1 MATIEGYRFSIDMDD
16 HGMSKKLS
24 LLSKEAN
31 TLKRVMR
38 AYTNEAMT
46 NGNTF
51 SALSQK
57 IEYSGKA
64 IQAYRNVIEG
74 ARRDMQ
80 NLPGHIEELKQ
91 KLKDQTTAT
100 AEGKEKAAEYASSLA
115 DESKRHLTL
124 INKVENAK
132 NAIARLARQQQEAA
146 QQQRVYNGVLERSRS
161 LNEGLAAGMKSY
173 STLLKEQGLESYT
186 TGRHAKN
193 LRSEQSLLEKQ
204 YGQEI
209 AQTKRL
215 QETIKELNRSYQSEG
230 NNVQSLKAKLKGAEA
245 EESRLDAIFGK
256 SSSKYKEAH
265 KNVIALKDSLESSK
279 LAYSGYR
286 NGIFETT
293 SALQK
298 QTSKTTETA
307 TSVRKLKSQISS
319 LHATKAGALVRPFVN
334 FDARLKA
341 STSHTRAWARSVR
354 SSLAWAGA
362 GFGLLA
368 AGMGKSVSMAANLQ
382 QSWVVT
388 RNLLQTGAHD
398 AKEARQEVARVATMQ
413 RDATK
418 YSKEY
423 GYSQKEVADQYTNL
437 VKRGYSANASLG
449 SMKSML
455 QAARASGDD
464 FKDVVDNVSSTV
476 DAFGIRA
483 KTANMSA
490 AKATRYMERE
500 TKRVTNAMAYAA
512 DMTATDFKGM
522 GEAMSYVSASA
533 HQAGQSVETTTAAIG
548 EMSNAGIEGSRAGTG
563 MRKMLMSLVKPTK
576 GATEALQKY
585 GMTMDDFKNKDGSLK
600 QLPDIMRT
608 INKHVGK
615 LGKADK
621 GAFFKA
627 VFGATGQQAAM
638 VLSQNADAMDKLIK
652 KEKQAEKN
660 NYVQR
665 LAKKNMA
672 STKMQMKQLEMQVQA
687 FAIQI
692 GSVLLPAVNK
702 VGQAIGKWAQSSQGK
717 ATLKEFSD
725 SVKSVGTT
733 IANNAGSILQ
743 FFGGFASGL
752 MNVARFAGKA
762 ISLVGKFFHLIHL
775 DGGGS
780 NTPKIFG
787 EIIGGLVGITVAVKT
802 LKGLF
807 GGVSAIIQDGKT
819 LFGLDKQTSAIREQD
834 RLYERMIELQEES
847 LRLTQQQASQ
857 QSGNAESLAGNVATT
872 GTTSTAEN
880 EASTVAKTATESG
893 MVNAGEKAGTGF
905 LAGFMAKAGRLNR
918 MLLGLILP
926 EGFLDVGSKIGSK
939 LLAGIGRSFRF
950 MGSKLLKPL
959 LAIGNFGKTIGA
971 KFAALFVK
979 SGSKISSVFDALKTS
994 RVGQFTSRWIVPE
1007 TFKKIGVKSAQYFKA
1022 GFSKARIVFH
1032 PTQWFKT
1039 VEPAAKEAGAK
1050 SGSKLA
1056 EGLATT
1062 AKSSRFAGIG
1072 KLLAKGIADPLML
1085 ALGAIDIMRAW
1096 NTSKHKERAKKV
1108 GGAVGNLAGM
1118 AAGAKIGATLGSAAG
1133 PIGTAVGGA
1142 LGAIIG
1148 GVAGTKIG
1156 KTLGPSLSKFW
1167 KGTVKTFDL
1176 IFKKHDWKGM
1186 WDNLG
1191 KSWKSFWRGM
1201 GDWWY
1206 QVIGKKTKG
1215 SSNSKKKTSKTET
1228 RYKGTKV
1235 KYSKSDVA
1243 TLKAM
1248 TKAIDSYKSA
1258 LKSLKSTV
1266 KNNDPTKEMNGM
1278 LSKLKG
1284 SVKGWDK
1291 LAKPIKKIGDAFKT
1305 LSTFSRSVAKKDA
1318 FAALNEDLPKLAS
1331 TLSKHGKQ
1339 IKEKLT
1345 DLGKAFASKKLLT
1358 PLKHLTA
1365 ELKKS
1370 IGTWKKFTTPVKSLA
1385 KSFNTF
1391 QKATKVLAGKNG
1403 LEAVQKG
1410 FTDLDTALSKQK
1422 IGSHLKTLGN
1432 QITKS
1437 KITKKLSGMND
1448 SVKSAAK
1455 YWKQLANPMKKAA
1468 KAFDTTAKSV
1478 DALNGIGTGKKGK
1491 SKAHGSG
1498 LSGVTDNVKNLY
1510 NAVKKYPF
1518 GDALSKQISI
1528 ANNAM
1533 NGKGSKNKKGSFAD
1547 QFIKM
1552 TNDMTSAIKDFG
1564 KAFKHDWKQPWE
1576 NLEKPVNDG
1585 LGDAYNAFRRRI
1597 DDIQDKRS
1605 NFSNSF
1611 LKGWRSWIDDVKTSF
1626 RRGFDK
1632 LPDYAE
1638 SAMRKIVDKMNR
1650 GIGGVN
1656 KVISDFGGDKKL
1668 STISYA
1674 NGTHGGH
1681 PGGHMLVNDGNGPHW
1696 KELVKFPGKA
1706 WTMFKDRNTLIPNAP
1721 QGTKVVNGEQTFNLM
1736 SRAGIAAYADGTDDD
1751 DTEKLIEQMEKN
1763 PLATLKNIFFKATSF
1778 NGAPVISSFGTAM
1791 ADGFLNAIKDKMKQ
1805 MAKDAEDANSA
1816 AGTMSKAA
1824 FRRAAEQAARIM
1836 HQSLSDHDIERLYH
1850 QAYTESNVNP
1860 AQGGGIDDHD
1870 GTGRPIGLFQFK
1882 LSTWASAM
1890 RHVPANHHNIHNA
1903 VDQIA
1908 AVLADSTWRSDI
1920 EQLGQRRGWT
1930 PHGYANGGF
1939 PFSEQFV
1946 KVAEGGLPEAII
1958 PFDINKRPRAQ
1969 AILRKTVE
1977 TMEND
1982 GGGSGL
1988 RMTSSSRETNN
1999 YLKQVV
2005 AILGKIAGLNAEQ
2018 VDALLSIQPGTN
2030 LNNRRE
2036 RNQFYNHQGSD
2047 QRIRD
2052 FQAF

>member
-38 AYTNEAMT
+38 AYTNESMT
-46 NGNTF
+46 YGNTF

-64 IQAYRNVIEG
+64 IQAYRDVIEG
-74 ARRDMQ
+74 ARRDMA
-80 NLPGHIEELKQ
+80 NLPGHIEEVKQ
-91 KLKDQTTAT
+91 KLASLDTTT
-100 AEGKEKAAEYASSLA
+100 DEGKEKAAEYSKEIA
-115 DESKRHLTL
+115 DESKHHLTL

-132 NAIARLARQQQEAA
+132 NAIARLTRQQQEAA
-146 QQQRVYNGVLERSRS
+146 QQQRIYNGVLERSRS
-161 LNEGLAAGMKSY
+161 LNEGLAAGMRSY
-173 STLLKEQGLESYT
+173 SNLLKEQGLESYASS
-186 TGRHAKN
+186 GRVKN
-193 LRSEQSLLEKQ
+193 LRSQHELLKEQ
-204 YGQEI
+204 YGKEV
-209 AQTKRL
+209 AQTERL
-215 QETIKELNRSYQSEG
+215 QGQIKQLDADYQSEG
-230 NNVQSLKAKLKGAEA
+230 RNIQELNAKLKSAQNTERA
-245 EESRLDAIFGK
+245 TAAIVGK
-256 SSSKYKEAH
+256 SSDAYKVAHSK
-265 KNVIALKDSLESSK
+265 VVGLKDSLESSK
-279 LAYSGYR
+279 AAYSGYR

-293 SALQK
+293 AELQK

-307 TSVRKLKSQISS
+307 TSVRKLKAQMRS
-319 LHATKAGALVRPFVN
+319 LNATPIRSVLVRPIAN
-334 FDARLKA
+334 FNASLKA
-341 STSHTRAWARSVR
+341 STGYTRKWASQVR
-354 SSLAWAGA
+354 SGFAYAAAGA
-362 GFGLLA
+362 SLFV
-368 AGMGKSVSMAANLQ
+368 AGVGKSVSMAADLQ

-388 RNLLQTGAHD
+388 RNLLKTGADNAKD
-398 AKEARQEVARVATMQ
+398 AREEVARVATMQ

-476 DAFGIRA
+476 DAFGIRSKA
-483 KTANMSA
+483 QIIQGKKGFGA
-490 AKATRYMERE
+490 ATKYMEQE
-500 TKRVTNAMAYAA
+500 TKRVTNSMAYAA

-522 GEAMSYVSASA
+522 GEAMSYVSAAA

-548 EMSNAGIEGSRAGTG
+548 ELSNAGIEGSRAGTG
-563 MRKMLMSLVKPTK
+563 MRKMLMSLVKPTAA
-576 GATEALQKY
+576 ATAELKKY

-600 QLPDIMRT
+600 QLPQIMSI
-608 INKHVGK
+608 INKHLGN

-638 VLSQNADAMDKLIK
+638 VLSQNAKAMQKLID
-652 KEKQAEKN
+652 KEKEAEKN
-660 NYVQR
+660 NYVQN

-692 GSVLLPAVNK
+692 GTVLLPAVNK
-702 VGQAIGKWAQSSQGK
+702 VGKAISDWAKSSQGK

-725 SVKSVGTT
+725 SVKSAGNT
-733 IANNAGSILQ
+733 IAKHAGSILQ
-743 FFGGFASGL
+743 FLGGFANGL
-752 MNVARFAGKA
+752 MTGFKWTMKLLGPVKGLAEIIAGFDGH
-762 ISLVGKFFHLIHL
+762 SGKFAR
-775 DGGGS
+775 
-780 NTPKIFG
+780 IFG
-787 EIIGGLVGITVAVKT
+787 TLLGGVTGVTVAVKL
-802 LKGLF
+802 LKVAF
-807 GGVSAIIQDGKT
+807 GGIFAINKDIFGVGKGIYKWIT
-819 LFGLDKQTSAIREQD
+819 GQNSEVKEQD
-834 RLYERMIELQEES
+834 RLYTELIKLQQES
-847 LRLTQQQASQ
+847 LDLARQQAD
-857 QSGNAESLAGNVATT
+857 AEHSKTVNVESNVASEETTNTVNDVENVATSVPEKKVKVSPEIEPT
-872 GTTSTAEN
+872 KAGKVRGFFSEKLPMFGKLGGT
-880 EASTVAKTATESG
+880 
-893 MVNAGEKAGTGF
+893 KAGTKLSEG
-905 LAGFMAKAGRLNR
+905 
-918 MLLGLILP
+918 IL
-926 EGFLDVGSKIGSK
+926 
-939 LLAGIGRSFRF
+939 
-950 MGSKLLKPL
+950 
-959 LAIGNFGKTIGA
+959 
-971 KFAALFVK
+971 
-979 SGSKISSVFDALKTS
+979 
-994 RVGQFTSRWIVPE
+994 
-1007 TFKKIGVKSAQYFKA
+1007 
-1022 GFSKARIVFH
+1022 
-1032 PTQWFKT
+1032 
-1039 VEPAAKEAGAK
+1039 
-1050 SGSKLA
+1050 
-1056 EGLATT
+1056 
-1062 AKSSRFAGIG
+1062 G
-1072 KLLAKGIADPLML
+1072 KLKNFP
-1085 ALGAIDIMRAW
+1085 
-1096 NTSKHKERAKKV
+1096 K
-1108 GGAVGNLAGM
+1108 
-1118 AAGAKIGATLGSAAG
+1118 TL
-1133 PIGTAVGGA
+1133 
-1142 LGAIIG
+1142 
-1148 GVAGTKIG
+1148 
-1156 KTLGPSLSKFW
+1156 KTLGVVGMIGDVFAQGFQAIDMAKDIWSGLTNSKAKNRYKSAGKVVGEGVAWYFGGPLAAQMAGFGIDWSYKAFDGFKKGWNSYTKGYKPKGFIASIGWDFKDATRRYNNYIARIERKHPVVSLLMRWERGAWQTAFATVKFFGRNTHNLMKDTWDGISDVFTGHLSK
-1167 KGTVKTFDL
+1167 
-1176 IFKKHDWKGM
+1176 
-1186 WDNLG
+1186 
-1191 KSWKSFWRGM
+1191 WRK
-1201 GDWWY
+1201 DTERNN
-1206 QVIGKKTKG
+1206 KETTKG
-1215 SSNSKKKTSKTET
+1215 IKSDWHGFFDWFSKNRQKLTIHKPKKQKSSSSSKSKAET

-1248 TKAIDSYKSA
+1248 TKAIDGYKSA

-1266 KNNDPTKEMNGM
+1266 KNNDPTKEMNNM

-1284 SVKGWDK
+1284 NVKGWDK

-1305 LSTFSRSVAKKDA
+1305 LSAFSRSMAKKDA

-1331 TLSKHGKQ
+1331 TLSKHGKK

-1510 NAVKKYPF
+1510 NSVKKYPF

-1585 LGDAYNAFRRRI
+1585 LSDAYNAFRRRI

-1656 KVISDFGGDKKL
+1656 KAISDFGGDKKL

-1805 MAKDAEDANSA
+1805 MAKDADDANSP
-1816 AGTMSKAA
+1816 AGKMSKGEFARVA
-1824 FRRAAEQAARIM
+1824 RRAAEMM
-1836 HQSLSDHDIERLYH
+1836 HQSISAADINHLYW
-1850 QAYTESNVNP
+1850 QAFVESGVNP

-1882 LSTWASAM
+1882 LGTWRAAM
-1890 RHVPANHHNIHNA
+1890 RHVPGNHHNIHSA
-1903 VDQIA
+1903 LDQIM
-1908 AVLADSTWRSDI
+1908 AVLADSTWRSD
-1920 EQLGQRRGWT
+1920 LAPMGVRRGWS
-1930 PHGYANGGF
+1930 PQGYANGGV
-1939 PFSEQFV
+1939 PFSEQLI

-1988 RMTSSSRETNN
+1988 RMVGSSRETNN

>member
-51 SALSQK
+51 SALSQR

-74 ARRDMQ
+74 ARRDMA

-100 AEGKEKAAEYASSLA
+100 AEGKEKAAEYANSLA

-186 TGRHAKN
+186 TSGRVKN
-193 LRSEQSLLEKQ
+193 LRSQHELLKEQ
-204 YGQEI
+204 YGLEV
-209 AQTKRL
+209 AQTERL
-215 QETIKELNRSYQSEG
+215 QGQIKELSRSYQSEG
-230 NNVQSLKAKLKGAEA
+230 NNVQSLKVKLKEAEA
-245 EESRLDAIFGK
+245 EENRMALIFGK
-256 SSSKYKEAH
+256 TSTKYKDTH
-265 KNVIALKDSLESSK
+265 KNVVELKDSLESSK

-286 NGIFETT
+286 NGIYETT
-293 SALQK
+293 AELQK
-298 QTSKTTETA
+298 QTAKTSETA
-307 TSVRKLKSQISS
+307 TSVRKLKAQISS
-319 LHATKAGALVRPFVN
+319 LHAGKAGALVRPFVN
-334 FDARLKA
+334 FDAKLKA
-341 STSHTRAWARSVR
+341 STTHTRAWARSVR

-382 QSWVVT
+382 QSWVTT
-388 RNLLQTGAHD
+388 RNLLQTGARN
-398 AKEARQEVARVATMQ
+398 ASEAAHEVGRVATMQ
-413 RDATK
+413 RDAAK
-418 YSKEY
+418 YSKQY
-423 GYSQKEVADQYTNL
+423 GYSQKEVADQYTEL
-437 VKRGYSANASLG
+437 VKRGYTANQSLG

-464 FKDVVDNVSSTV
+464 FGDVVKNVSSTV
-476 DAFGIRA
+476 DAFGMRTNNTSKMIER
-483 KTANMSA
+483 
-490 AKATRYMERE
+490 TR
-500 TKRVTNAMAYAA
+500 RVTNSMAYAA
-512 DMTATDFKGM
+512 DMTSTDFKGM
-522 GEAMSYVSASA
+522 GDAMSYVSASA
-533 HQAGQSVETTTAAIG
+533 HQAGQTVETTTAAIG
-548 EMSNAGIEGSRAGTG
+548 QLSNAGIEGSRAGTG

-576 GATEALQKY
+576 GANEALQKY
-585 GMTMDDFKNKDGSLK
+585 GMTMADFKNKDGSLK

-652 KEKQAEKN
+652 QEKQAEKN
-660 NYVQR
+660 NYVQN
-665 LAKKNMA
+665 LAKKNMS
-672 STKMQMKQLEMQVQA
+672 STKMQMKQLKMQVQA

-725 SVKSVGTT
+725 SVKATGTA
-733 IANNAGSILQ
+733 IANHAGSIIS
-743 FFGGFASGL
+743 FFGGFAKGL
-752 MNVARFAGKA
+752 MDSFKA
-762 ISLVGKFFHLIHL
+762 VNFLLTPLKKLVGWIAKLSGHS
-775 DGGGS
+775 G
-780 NTPKIFG
+780 NAARAFG
-787 EIIGGLVGITVAVKT
+787 TFVGAIAGVTVAVKT

-847 LRLTQQQASQ
+847 LRLTQQQATQ
-857 QSGNAESLAGNVATT
+857 QTGNIESLAGNVATT
-872 GTTSTAEN
+872 ETTTGATSVAENGASTA
-880 EASTVAKTATESG
+880 AKTVTESG
-893 MVNAGEKAGTGF
+893 MINAGEKAGTSF
-905 LAGFMAKAGRLNR
+905 LAGFMTKAGRLNR

-926 EGFLDVGSKIGSK
+926 EGFLDVGSKVGLK

-950 MGSKLLKPL
+950 VGSKLLKPL
-959 LAIGNFGKTIGA
+959 LTIGNFGKTIGS
-971 KFAALFVK
+971 KFASLFVK
-979 SGSKISSVFDALKTS
+979 AGSKISSVFDALKTS
-994 RVGQFTSRWIVPE
+994 QVGQFTSRWIVPE

-1050 SGSKLA
+1050 SGSQLA

-1118 AAGAKIGATLGSAAG
+1118 AAGAKIGAALGSAAG

-1201 GDWWY
+1201 GNWWD

-1215 SSNSKKKTSKTET
+1215 SSKSKKKTSKTET

-1248 TKAIDSYKSA
+1248 TKAIDSYKSS

-1305 LSTFSRSVAKKDA
+1305 LATFSRSMAKKDA
-1318 FAALNEDLPKLAS
+1318 FSALNEDLPKLAS
-1331 TLSKHGKQ
+1331 TLSKHGKT
-1339 IKEKLT
+1339 IKNKLN

-1358 PLKHLTA
+1358 PLKHLTT

-1370 IGTWKKFTTPVKSLA
+1370 ISTWKKFTTPVKSLA

-1391 QKATKVLAGKNG
+1391 QKATKVMTGKNG
-1403 LEAVQKG
+1403 LEAVKNG
-1410 FTDLDTALSKQK
+1410 FSDLDTALSKQK

-1432 QITKS
+1432 QITES

-1455 YWKQLANPMKKAA
+1455 YWKQLANPMNKAA

-1478 DALNGIGTGKKGK
+1478 DALNGISTGKKGK

-1510 NAVKKYPF
+1510 NAIKKYPF

>member
-38 AYTNEAMT
+38 AYTNEAVT

-80 NLPGHIEELKQ
+80 NLPGAIEEAKRNLAA
-91 KLKDQTTAT
+91 LGTITKDNKDE
-100 AEGKEKAAEYASSLA
+100 AEKYNQQIG
-115 DESKRHLTL
+115 DQSKRYLTL

-132 NAIARLARQQQEAA
+132 NAIARLTRQQQEAA
-146 QQQRVYNGVLERSRS
+146 QQQRIYNGVLERSRS
-161 LNEGLAAGMKSY
+161 LNDGLAAGMKSY
-173 STLLKEQGLESYT
+173 GALLKEQGLESYAT
-186 TGRHAKN
+186 SGRVKN
-193 LRSEQSLLEKQ
+193 LRSQHELLKEQ
-204 YGQEI
+204 YGLEV
-209 AQTKRL
+209 AQTERL
-215 QETIKELNRSYQSEG
+215 QGQISKLSRSYKNEG
-230 NNVQSLKAKLKGAEA
+230 ANLKNLKRQLADAKDYE
-245 EESRLDAIFGK
+245 RLTADRWG
-256 SSSKYKEAH
+256 
-265 KNVIALKDSLESSK
+265 KDSLVYKDAQKNLTSINDKLENSK
-279 LAYSGYR
+279 GAYSDYR
-286 NGIFETT
+286 RSIIETT
-293 SALQK
+293 AELQK

-307 TSVRKLKSQISS
+307 TSVRKLKGQISS

-334 FDARLKA
+334 FDAKLKA
-341 STSHTRAWARSVR
+341 STTHTRAWARSVR

-382 QSWVVT
+382 QSWVTT
-388 RNLLQTGAHD
+388 RNLLQTGAHS
-398 AKEARQEVARVATMQ
+398 ASEAAHEVGRVATMQ
-413 RDATK
+413 RDAAK
-418 YSKEY
+418 YSKQY
-423 GYSQKEVADQYTNL
+423 GYSQKEVADQYTEL
-437 VKRGYSANASLG
+437 VKRGYTANQSLG

-464 FKDVVDNVSSTV
+464 FGDVVKNVSSAV
-476 DAFGIRA
+476 DAFGMRTNNTSKMIER
-483 KTANMSA
+483 
-490 AKATRYMERE
+490 TR
-500 TKRVTNAMAYAA
+500 RVTNSMAYAA

-533 HQAGQSVETTTAAIG
+533 HQAGQTVETTTAAIG
-548 EMSNAGIEGSRAGTG
+548 ELSNAGIEGSRAGTG

-576 GATEALQKY
+576 GANEALQKY
-585 GMTMDDFKNKDGSLK
+585 GMTMADFKNKDGSLK

-660 NYVQR
+660 NYVQN

-725 SVKSVGTT
+725 SVKATGTA
-733 IANNAGSILQ
+733 IANHASSIIS
-743 FFGGFASGL
+743 FFGGFAKGL
-752 MNVARFAGKA
+752 MDSFKA
-762 ISLVGKFFHLIHL
+762 VNFLLTPLKKLVGWIAKLSGHS
-775 DGGGS
+775 G
-780 NTPKIFG
+780 NAARAFG
-787 EIIGGLVGITVAVKT
+787 TFVGAIAGVTIAVKT

-847 LRLTQQQASQ
+847 LRLTQQQATQ
-857 QSGNAESLAGNVATT
+857 QTGNTESLAGNVATT
-872 GTTSTAEN
+872 ETTTGATSVAENGASTA
-880 EASTVAKTATESG
+880 AKTVTESG
-893 MVNAGEKAGTGF
+893 MINAGEKAGTSF
-905 LAGFMAKAGRLNR
+905 LAGFMTKAGRLNR

-926 EGFLDVGSKIGSK
+926 EGFLDVGSKVGLK

-950 MGSKLLKPL
+950 VGSKLLKPL
-959 LAIGNFGKTIGA
+959 LTIGNFGKTIGS
-971 KFAALFVK
+971 KFASLFVK
-979 SGSKISSVFDALKTS
+979 AGSKISSVFDALKTS
-994 RVGQFTSRWIVPE
+994 QVGQFTSRWIVPE

-1050 SGSKLA
+1050 SGSQLA

-1118 AAGAKIGATLGSAAG
+1118 AAGAKIGAALGSAAG

-1201 GDWWY
+1201 GNWWD

-1215 SSNSKKKTSKTET
+1215 SSKSKKKTSKTET

-1248 TKAIDSYKSA
+1248 TKAIDSYKSS

-1266 KNNDPTKEMNGM
+1266 KNNDPTKEMNRM

-1284 SVKGWDK
+1284 NVKGWDK

-1305 LSTFSRSVAKKDA
+1305 LSTFSRSMSKKDA
-1318 FAALNEDLPKLAS
+1318 FATLNKDLPKLDS
-1331 TLSKHGKQ
+1331 TLKKYGKGIKSK
-1339 IKEKLT
+1339 L
-1345 DLGKAFASKKLLT
+1345 DSLGKAFSSKKLLT
-1358 PLKHLTA
+1358 PLKHLTTQ
-1365 ELKKS
+1365 LSKS
-1370 IGTWKKFTTPVKSLA
+1370 AKTWKNFDRPVKQLA
-1385 KSFNTF
+1385 KSFKTL
-1391 QKATKVLAGKNG
+1391 QSATKTMAGKHG
-1403 LEAVQKG
+1403 LESLQKG
-1410 FTDLDTALSKQK
+1410 FSDLDNALKHQK
-1422 IGSHLKTLGN
+1422 IGSHLKSLAS
-1432 QITKS
+1432 QISKS
-1437 KITKKLSGMND
+1437 GVAKKLSSMNN
-1448 SVKSAAK
+1448 SVKDSAK
-1455 YWKQLANPMKKAA
+1455 NWKALSSPMVKAA
-1468 KAFDTTAKSV
+1468 KSFNTVAKAV
-1478 DALNGIGTGKKGK
+1478 DALNGVGTGKKGK
-1491 SKAHGSG
+1491 SKGTNAG
-1498 LSGVTDNVKNLY
+1498 LSGIAQSVKNLY

-1518 GDALSKQISI
+1518 GQII
-1528 ANNAM
+1528 ANQAKVAMNAL
-1533 NGKGSKNKKGSFAD
+1533 NGKGGKNKKGNFAD
-1547 QFIKM
+1547 QFVKM
-1552 TNDMTSAIKDFG
+1552 THDMTSAVKGFG
-1564 KAFKHDWKQPWE
+1564 KAFNHDWKQPWE
-1576 NLEKPVNDG
+1576 NLAKPVNNG
-1585 LGDAYNAFRRRI
+1585 LGDAYNAFKRRL

-1611 LKGWRSWIDDVKTSF
+1611 LKGWRSWIDDVKSSF
-1626 RRGFDK
+1626 RRGFDR

-1638 SAMRKIVDKMNR
+1638 SAMRKIVGKMNR

-1656 KVISDFGGDKKL
+1656 KVIGDFGGDKKL

-1681 PGGHMLVNDGNGPHW
+1681 PGGHMLVNDGNSPHW
-1696 KELVKFPGKA
+1696 KELVKFPGKS
-1706 WTMFKDRNTLIPNAP
+1706 WTMFNDRNTLIPNAP

-1736 SRAGIAAYADGTDDD
+1736 SKAGVTAYADGTDDD
-1751 DTEKLIEQMEKN
+1751 ETQKLIEQMEKN
-1763 PLATLKNIFFKATSF
+1763 PLNTLKSIFFKATSF

-1805 MAKDAEDANSA
+1805 MAKDADDANSP
-1816 AGTMSKAA
+1816 AGKMSYGA
-1824 FRRAAEQAARIM
+1824 FARVARRAAALM
-1836 HQSLSDHDIERLYH
+1836 HQALSDGDIRHLYH
-1850 QAYTESNVNP
+1850 QALVESTANP

-1870 GTGRPIGLFQFK
+1870 GTGRPVGLFQFK
-1882 LSTWASAM
+1882 LGTWAAAM
-1890 RHVPANHHNIHNA
+1890 RHVPGNHHNIHSA
-1903 VDQIA
+1903 LDQIM
-1908 AVLADSTWRSDI
+1908 AVLADSTWRSD
-1920 EQLGQRRGWT
+1920 LAPMGVRRGWS
-1930 PHGYANGGF
+1930 PQGYANGGF
-1939 PFSEQFV
+1939 PFSEQFI

-1988 RMTSSSRETNN
+1988 HMAGSSRETNN

-2030 LNNRRE
+2030 LNNRQE
-2036 RNQFYNHQGSD
+2036 RKQFYNNYGSD

>member
-64 IQAYRNVIEG
+64 IQAYRDVIEG
-74 ARRDMQ
+74 ARRDMA
-80 NLPGHIEELKQ
+80 NLPGHIEEVKQ
-91 KLKDQTTAT
+91 KLANLDRTTD
-100 AEGKEKAAEYASSLA
+100 EGKEKAKEYSKEIA
-115 DESKRHLTL
+115 DESERHLRL

-132 NAIARLARQQQEAA
+132 NAIARLTRQQQEAA
-146 QQQRVYNGVLERSRS
+146 QQQRIYNGVLERYRS

-173 STLLKEQGLESYT
+173 GALLKEQGLESYT
-186 TGRHAKN
+186 TSGRVKN
-193 LRSEQSLLEKQ
+193 LRSQHALLEKQ
-204 YGQEI
+204 YGKEV
-209 AQTKRL
+209 AQTERL
-215 QETIKELNRSYQSEG
+215 QGQIKQLGQNYSSEG
-230 NNVQSLKAKLKGAEA
+230 NKIKQLSAELKMAQRIETDYANGV
-245 EESRLDAIFGK
+245 GK
-256 SSSKYKEAH
+256 SSKAYQDSHKE
-265 KNVIALKDSLESSK
+265 VVRLKDALESSK
-279 LAYSGYR
+279 ATYSGYR
-286 NGIFETT
+286 NGIYETT
-293 SALQK
+293 VELQK
-298 QTSKTTETA
+298 QTAKTTDTA
-307 TSVRKLKSQISS
+307 ASVRKLNAQISS

-334 FDARLKA
+334 LDARLKA

-354 SSLAWAGA
+354 SSVAWAGA

-382 QSWVVT
+382 QSWVTT
-388 RNLLQTGAHD
+388 RNLLQTGAHS
-398 AKEARQEVARVATMQ
+398 ASEAAHEVGRVATMQ
-413 RDATK
+413 RDAAK
-418 YSKEY
+418 YSKQY
-423 GYSQKEVADQYTNL
+423 GYSQKEVADQYTEL
-437 VKRGYSANASLG
+437 VKRGYTANQSLG

-464 FKDVVDNVSSTV
+464 FGDVVKNVSSTV
-476 DAFGIRA
+476 DAFGMRTNNTSKMIER
-483 KTANMSA
+483 
-490 AKATRYMERE
+490 TR
-500 TKRVTNAMAYAA
+500 RVTNSMAYAA

-533 HQAGQSVETTTAAIG
+533 HQAGQTVETTTAAIG
-548 EMSNAGIEGSRAGTG
+548 QLSNAGIEGSRAGTG

-660 NYVQR
+660 NYVQN

-725 SVKSVGTT
+725 SVKATGNT
-733 IANNAGSILQ
+733 IAKHAGSIISFL
-743 FFGGFASGL
+743 GGFAKGAMTAFKWASKL
-752 MNVARFAGKA
+752 LDPLKWIAEAFA
-762 ISLVGKFFHLIHL
+762 HL
-775 DGGGS
+775 DGHKGNVS
-780 NTPKIFG
+780 RIFG
-787 EIIGGLVGITVAVKT
+787 ELVGGVVGVTAAVKL
-802 LKGLF
+802 LKIAY
-807 GGVSAIIQDGKT
+807 GGVFSVGKDILGVGEAT
-819 LFGLDKQTSAIREQD
+819 HKWITGQTSEIKEQD
-834 RLYERMIELQEES
+834 RLYAEMIKLQQES
-847 LRLTQQQASQ
+847 LDLARQQADVEHSKT
-857 QSGNAESLAGNVATT
+857 GNVESNVASEETSNAVNDVENVATSVPEKKVKVSPEIEPT
-872 GTTSTAEN
+872 KAGKVRGFFSEKLPMFGKLGGT
-880 EASTVAKTATESG
+880 
-893 MVNAGEKAGTGF
+893 KAGTKLSEGILGKLKNFPKTLKALGIVGMIGDVFAQGF
-905 LAGFMAKAGRLNR
+905 QAIDMTKTLWNGLTDSKAKNRYKSAGKVVGEGVAWYFGGPLAAQMAGFGIDWAYKA
-918 MLLGLILP
+918 
-926 EGFLDVGSKIGSK
+926 
-939 LLAGIGRSFRF
+939 
-950 MGSKLLKPL
+950 
-959 LAIGNFGKTIGA
+959 
-971 KFAALFVK
+971 
-979 SGSKISSVFDALKTS
+979 FDS
-994 RVGQFTSRWIVPE
+994 
-1007 TFKKIGVKSAQYFKA
+1007 FKKGWNSYTKGYKPKGFIASIGWDFKDATRRYNNYIARIERKHPVVSLLMRWERGAWQTAFAIVKFFGRKTHNLMKDTWDGISDIFTGHLSKWRKDTERNNKETTK
-1022 GFSKARIVFH
+1022 GIKSDWHGFFDWFSKNRQKVTIH
-1032 PTQWFKT
+1032 KPKKQ
-1039 VEPAAKEAGAK
+1039 
-1050 SGSKLA
+1050 
-1056 EGLATT
+1056 
-1062 AKSSRFAGIG
+1062 KSSSS
-1072 KLLAKGIADPLML
+1072 
-1085 ALGAIDIMRAW
+1085 
-1096 NTSKHKERAKKV
+1096 SK
-1108 GGAVGNLAGM
+1108 
-1118 AAGAKIGATLGSAAG
+1118 
-1133 PIGTAVGGA
+1133 
-1142 LGAIIG
+1142 
-1148 GVAGTKIG
+1148 
-1156 KTLGPSLSKFW
+1156 
-1167 KGTVKTFDL
+1167 
-1176 IFKKHDWKGM
+1176 
-1186 WDNLG
+1186 
-1191 KSWKSFWRGM
+1191 
-1201 GDWWY
+1201 
-1206 QVIGKKTKG
+1206 
-1215 SSNSKKKTSKTET
+1215 SKTET

-1305 LSTFSRSVAKKDA
+1305 LSTFSRSMGKKDA

-1331 TLSKHGKQ
+1331 TLSKHGKK

-1345 DLGKAFASKKLLT
+1345 GLGKAFASKKLLT

>member
-80 NLPGHIEELKQ
+80 NLPGAIEEAKRNLAA
-91 KLKDQTTAT
+91 LGTITKDNKDE
-100 AEGKEKAAEYASSLA
+100 AEKYNQQIG
-115 DESKRHLTL
+115 DQSKRYLTL

-132 NAIARLARQQQEAA
+132 NAIARLTRQQQEAA
-146 QQQRVYNGVLERSRS
+146 QQQRIYNGVLERSRS
-161 LNEGLAAGMKSY
+161 LNDGLAAGMKSY
-173 STLLKEQGLESYT
+173 GALLKEQGLESYAT
-186 TGRHAKN
+186 SGRVKN
-193 LRSEQSLLEKQ
+193 LRSQHELLKEQ
-204 YGQEI
+204 YGLEV
-209 AQTKRL
+209 AQTERL
-215 QETIKELNRSYQSEG
+215 QGQISKLSRSYKNEG
-230 NNVQSLKAKLKGAEA
+230 ANLKNLKRQLADAKDYE
-245 EESRLDAIFGK
+245 RLTADRWG
-256 SSSKYKEAH
+256 
-265 KNVIALKDSLESSK
+265 KDSLVYKDAQKNLTSINDKLENSK
-279 LAYSGYR
+279 GAYSDYR
-286 NGIFETT
+286 RSIIETT
-293 SALQK
+293 AELQK

-307 TSVRKLKSQISS
+307 TSVRKLKAQISS

-368 AGMGKSVSMAANLQ
+368 AGMGKSVSMAADLQ
-382 QSWVVT
+382 QSWVTT
-388 RNLLQTGAHD
+388 RNLLQTGAHS
-398 AKEARQEVARVATMQ
+398 ASEAAHEVGRVATMQ
-413 RDATK
+413 RDAAK
-418 YSKEY
+418 YSKQY
-423 GYSQKEVADQYTNL
+423 GYSQKEVANQYTEL
-437 VKRGYSANASLG
+437 VKRGYTANQSLG

-464 FKDVVDNVSSTV
+464 FGDVVKNVSSTV
-476 DAFGIRA
+476 DAFGMRTNNTSKMIER
-483 KTANMSA
+483 
-490 AKATRYMERE
+490 TR
-500 TKRVTNAMAYAA
+500 RVTNSMAYAA

-522 GEAMSYVSASA
+522 GEAMSYVSAAA
-533 HQAGQSVETTTAAIG
+533 HQSGQSVETTTAAIG
-548 EMSNAGIEGSRAGTG
+548 ELSNAGIEGSRAGTG

-627 VFGATGQQAAM
+627 VFGATGQQSAM

-660 NYVQR
+660 NYVQN

-692 GSVLLPAVNK
+692 GTVLLPAVNK
-702 VGQAIGKWAQSSQGK
+702 VGKAISDWAKSSQGK

-725 SVKSVGTT
+725 SVKSAGNT
-733 IANNAGSILQ
+733 IAKHAGSILQ
-743 FFGGFASGL
+743 FLGGFANGL
-752 MNVARFAGKA
+752 MTGFKWTMKLLGPVKGLAEIIAGFDGH
-762 ISLVGKFFHLIHL
+762 SGKFAR
-775 DGGGS
+775 
-780 NTPKIFG
+780 IFG
-787 EIIGGLVGITVAVKT
+787 TLLGGVTGVTVAVKL
-802 LKGLF
+802 LKVAF
-807 GGVSAIIQDGKT
+807 GGIFAINKDIFGVGKGIYKWIT
-819 LFGLDKQTSAIREQD
+819 GQNSEVKEQD
-834 RLYERMIELQEES
+834 RLYTELIKLQQES
-847 LRLTQQQASQ
+847 LDLARQQADAEHSKT
-857 QSGNAESLAGNVATT
+857 GNVESNVASEETTNTVNDVENVATSVPEKKVKVSPEIEPT
-872 GTTSTAEN
+872 KAGKVRGFFSEKLPMFGKLGGT
-880 EASTVAKTATESG
+880 
-893 MVNAGEKAGTGF
+893 KAGTKLSEG
-905 LAGFMAKAGRLNR
+905 
-918 MLLGLILP
+918 IL
-926 EGFLDVGSKIGSK
+926 
-939 LLAGIGRSFRF
+939 
-950 MGSKLLKPL
+950 
-959 LAIGNFGKTIGA
+959 
-971 KFAALFVK
+971 
-979 SGSKISSVFDALKTS
+979 
-994 RVGQFTSRWIVPE
+994 
-1007 TFKKIGVKSAQYFKA
+1007 
-1022 GFSKARIVFH
+1022 
-1032 PTQWFKT
+1032 
-1039 VEPAAKEAGAK
+1039 
-1050 SGSKLA
+1050 
-1056 EGLATT
+1056 
-1062 AKSSRFAGIG
+1062 G
-1072 KLLAKGIADPLML
+1072 KLKNFP
-1085 ALGAIDIMRAW
+1085 
-1096 NTSKHKERAKKV
+1096 K
-1108 GGAVGNLAGM
+1108 
-1118 AAGAKIGATLGSAAG
+1118 TL
-1133 PIGTAVGGA
+1133 
-1142 LGAIIG
+1142 
-1148 GVAGTKIG
+1148 
-1156 KTLGPSLSKFW
+1156 KTLGVVGMIGDVFAQGFQAIDMAKDIWSGLTNSKAKNRYKSAGKVVGEGVAWYFGGPLAAQMAGFGIDWAYKAFDGYKKGWNSYTKGYKPKGLIASIGWDFKDATRRYNNYIAQIERRHPVIAFGMRWERWAWQTAFATVKFFGRKTHNLMKDTWDGISDIFTGHLSK
-1167 KGTVKTFDL
+1167 
-1176 IFKKHDWKGM
+1176 
-1186 WDNLG
+1186 
-1191 KSWKSFWRGM
+1191 WRK
-1201 GDWWY
+1201 DTERNN
-1206 QVIGKKTKG
+1206 KETTKG
-1215 SSNSKKKTSKTET
+1215 IKSDWHGFFDWFSKNRQKVTIHKPKKQKSSSSSKSKTET

-1235 KYSKSDVA
+1235 KYSKSDVV

-1248 TKAIDSYKSA
+1248 TKAIDGYKSA

-1266 KNNDPTKEMNGM
+1266 KNNDPTKEMNNM
-1278 LSKLKG
+1278 LGKLKG
-1284 SVKGWDK
+1284 NVKGWDK

-1305 LSTFSRSVAKKDA
+1305 LSTFSRSMAKKDA

-1331 TLSKHGKQ
+1331 TLSKHGKT

-1358 PLKHLTA
+1358 PLKHLTN

-1778 NGAPVISSFGTAM
+1778 DGAPVISSFGTAM

-1836 HQSLSDHDIERLYH
+1836 HQSLSDYDIERLYH
-1850 QAYTESNVNP
+1850 QASTESNVNP

-1882 LSTWASAM
+1882 LGTWRAAM

-1920 EQLGQRRGWT
+1920 EQLGERRGWS
-1930 PHGYANGGF
+1930 PQGYANGGF
-1939 PFSEQFV
+1939 PFSEQLI

-1988 RMTSSSRETNN
+1988 RMVGSSRETNN